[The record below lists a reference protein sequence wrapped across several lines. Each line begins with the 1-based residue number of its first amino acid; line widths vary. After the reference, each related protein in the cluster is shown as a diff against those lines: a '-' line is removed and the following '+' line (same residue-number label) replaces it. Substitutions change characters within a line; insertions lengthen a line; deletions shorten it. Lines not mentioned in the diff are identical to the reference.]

1 MRYTVSELPTYSI
14 VSSNALWSDPDRK
27 ADAEALLKEQQDTA
41 RRYLYFPKVLLDAGR
56 MEEYYPGLDPSS
68 PECMDRMGVS
78 LAHCESKCEDFY
90 DAGEVERIFYP
101 VIEKV
106 LLEFFPGATDALVY
120 NHDVFDKDYEG
131 DRREAVSYTHLTLPT
146 ICSL

>member
-1 MRYTVSELPTYSI
+1 
-14 VSSNALWSDPDRK
+14 
-27 ADAEALLKEQQDTA
+27 
-41 RRYLYFPKVLLDAGR
+41 

-101 VIEKV
+101 EIEKL

-120 NHDVFDKDYEG
+120 NHDVFDRDYEG
-131 DRREAVSYTHLTLPT
+131 DRTENQDKKIPGVNANYAYLVHNNLGVHVGQRL
-146 ICSL
+146 